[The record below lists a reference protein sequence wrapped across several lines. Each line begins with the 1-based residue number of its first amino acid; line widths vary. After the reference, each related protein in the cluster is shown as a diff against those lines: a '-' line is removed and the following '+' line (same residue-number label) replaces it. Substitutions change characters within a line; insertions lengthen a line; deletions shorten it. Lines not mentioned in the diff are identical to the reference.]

1 METFGQTL
9 YRFYKKF
16 IQRNQTDWFLMKQN
30 PELIAID
37 WENNLK
43 ISENVSMIPLN
54 LIWIRPKIKL
64 SLE

>member
-1 METFGQTL
+1 
-9 YRFYKKF
+9 
-16 IQRNQTDWFLMKQN
+16 MKQN

-43 ISENVSMIPLN
+43 ISEKVSMILLN

>member
-1 METFGQTL
+1 
-9 YRFYKKF
+9 
-16 IQRNQTDWFLMKQN
+16 MKQN